1 MTENTPLSPEHPD
14 SPEPSKG
21 RSATAGKPE
30 YRCVAPK
37 LPDGASFQPS
47 VAATDKVNDKGQRLY
62 EVNTRIN
69 PLRRKMNE
77 LRRQGYTTKQIKEI
91 ERSERKT
98 LERIAKAPRAT
109 CPSCG
114 YEGPVL
120 DGKCDSCQAEIPSV
134 AA

>member
-1 MTENTPLSPEHPD
+1 MNDNTPLAPEHPD
-14 SPEPSKG
+14 SPEPSKEQ
-21 RSATAGKPE
+21 SQTAGKPE
-30 YRCVAPK
+30 YRCVPPK
-37 LPDGASFQPS
+37 LKHAVGFQAS
-47 VAATDKVNDKGQRLY
+47 VAATDKVNEKGQRLY
-62 EVNTRIN
+62 AVSTRVN

-91 ERSERKT
+91 ERQERKA

-120 DGKCDSCQAEIPSV
+120 DGKCDSCQAEIP
-134 AA
+134 AAA